1 MGAFCIAGSSQTSA
15 ENVVREN
22 RSVLEFSVE
31 LLGQPVAGIIA
42 R

>member
-22 RSVLEFSVE
+22 RSVFASIVH
-31 LLGQPVAGIIA
+31 
-42 R
+42 